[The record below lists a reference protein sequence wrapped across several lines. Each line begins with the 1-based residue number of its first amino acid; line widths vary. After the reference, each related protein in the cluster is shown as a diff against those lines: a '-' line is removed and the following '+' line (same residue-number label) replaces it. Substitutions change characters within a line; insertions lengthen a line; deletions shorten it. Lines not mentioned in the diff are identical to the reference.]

1 MECNDIMIDKDKLE
15 VIFHLVNAYNISK
28 EEKITALKDIIK
40 TTQYGIF
47 SKDNLDKIDNIYY
60 LHSQYSSNTENYP
73 IIKCMKFEDTELIL
87 LMIEKGL
94 DLEMESKYFKNK
106 LFYQP
111 FDNKL
116 PVKIFIDD
124 YFTKIRKIKK
134 EESSY
139 LLSLLNNNIHKIN
152 KNENSFIETLSAISY
167 HIPFY
172 SGDYAK
178 ILSKQNSESI
188 SEHFLFNNHDS
199 SNIKIDKIIS
209 NSLEEGNLSVILS
222 ILKNESTRNMVIESP
237 SFSLVNIFIKP
248 LSNFKKKSYSN
259 KTRINEFLKDEIEHN
274 ILAILD
280 NGCLDKVDFSKNCE
294 INGTNVGHIGFV
306 IFNKI
311 DCFETTIK
319 NKKIIGKILNK
330 LPNIDYPNSE
340 GESLLL
346 HAVRKYSNIKIAEAL
361 IEYGADLH
369 FKDKQ
374 GNNIFNSHNQTH
386 KSMIINLEKELILS
400 ATENFNN
407 KNDHKK
413 NKRI

>member
-1 MECNDIMIDKDKLE
+1 MIDKDKLE
-15 VIFHLVNAYNISK
+15 VIFHLVNAYDISK
-28 EEKITALKDIIK
+28 EEKITALKNIIK
-40 TTQYGIF
+40 TAKYGIF
-47 SKDNLDKIDNIYY
+47 SKENLDEIDNIYY
-60 LHSQYSSNTENYP
+60 LQSQYSSNIENYP
-73 IIKCMKFEDTELIL
+73 IVKCMNFEDTELIT
-87 LMIEKGL
+87 LMVEKGL
-94 DLEMESKYFKNK
+94 DLEMKSKYFNNK

-116 PVKIFIDD
+116 PKQKFIDD
-124 YFTKIRKIKK
+124 YLSNIRQIKK
-134 EESSY
+134 DESSY
-139 LLSLLNNNIHKIN
+139 LLSLLNKNVHKIN
-152 KNENSFIETLSAISY
+152 KNENDFIETLSAISK

-178 ILSKQNSESI
+178 ILNKQNSECI

-209 NSLEEGNLSVILS
+209 NSLEEGDLSVILS
-222 ILKNESTRNMVIESP
+222 ILKNENTRHMVIESP

-248 LSNFKKKSYSN
+248 LSNSKKKSYFN
-259 KTRINEFLKDEIEHN
+259 KTSINKFFNDEIEQN
-274 ILAILD
+274 IITILD
-280 NGCLDKVDFSKNCE
+280 NGYLDKVDFSKNCE
-294 INGTNVGHIGFV
+294 INGSNVGHIGFV

-311 DCFETTIK
+311 DSFETTIK

-330 LPNIDYPNSE
+330 LPDIDYPNPE

-369 FKDKQ
+369 FKDKN

-400 ATENFNN
+400 ATENFHNQ
-407 KNDHKK
+407 NDQKK